1 MSDCSVPKFISED
14 NGKVKV
20 VFDNFS
26 GELTVKDIISFLKY
40 TDVPIPVASASSP
53 ASDYRHGDI
62 PPADASLILLDI
74 SSDPIQAPAAATNTD
89 PTDGDEST
97 VFEEEA
103 NVNKSSD
110 DDQSTVGDLPQDLQG
125 MNLSI
130 AQDDDVE
137 YENSLSQTVGKR
149 YSRKYYWN
157 LYKVF

>member
-1 MSDCSVPKFISED
+1 MSGCSVPKFIFEV
-14 NGKVKV
+14 NGKIKV
-20 VFDNFS
+20 AFDIFS

-40 TDVPIPVASASSP
+40 TVVPIPVASASTP
-53 ASDYRHGDI
+53 ASDYCHGDI
-62 PPADASLILLDI
+62 PPADASLILLDE
-74 SSDPIQAPAAATNTD
+74 SSDPLQVAAAATNTD

-110 DDQSTVGDLPQDLQG
+110 DDQSTIGNLPQDLQG

-137 YENSLSQTVGKR
+137 YKNSLSQTVGKR
-149 YSRKYYWN
+149 YSRKYY
-157 LYKVF
+157 